1 MGYDKINK
9 RKGCENVEF
18 NEETIKSESIYKGNI
33 TEYIVEEVKLPNG
46 KTAQREIVRHDGA
59 AAVIAFDE
67 MGRMLFVKQY
77 RKAIDQL
84 SIEIPAGI
92 MDPED
97 KDGLETAKREL
108 EEETGYQAISWNFV
122 TSFYSTPGFTDE
134 YLEIYEANQLI
145 QVENPLAQDEDETIE
160 LLPLTFE
167 EAWAEYEKGLLR
179 DSKSVLALFYW
190 KMRRLEK
197 NKGDAVYDE

>member
-1 MGYDKINK
+1 M
-9 RKGCENVEF
+9 EF
-18 NEETIKSESIYKGNI
+18 KEETIRSESIYKGNI
-33 TEYIVEEVKLPNG
+33 TEYIVEEVRLPDG
-46 KTAQREIVRHDGA
+46 KETKREIVRHDGA
-59 AAVIAFDE
+59 AAVIALDE
-67 MGRMLFVKQY
+67 QGRMLFVKQY
-77 RKAIDQL
+77 RKAIEQL

-108 EEETGYQAISWNFV
+108 EEETGYQAVEWSFV

-134 YLEIYEANQLI
+134 YLEIYEAKQLI
-145 QVENPLAQDEDETIE
+145 TVENPLAQDEDENLE

-190 KMRRLEK
+190 KMRRLEEQV
-197 NKGDAVYDE
+197 KG

>member
-1 MGYDKINK
+1 MNR
-9 RKGCENVEF
+9 RKGREYVDF

-46 KTAQREIVRHDGA
+46 KTAQREIVRHEGA

-67 MGRMLFVKQY
+67 RERMLFVKQY

-108 EEETGYQAISWNFV
+108 EEETGYQATSWDFV

-145 QVENPLAQDEDETIE
+145 QIENPLEQDEDETIE
-160 LLPLTFE
+160 LLPLTFD

-179 DSKSVLALFYW
+179 DSKSVFALFYW
-190 KMRRLEK
+190 KMKRLEK
-197 NKGDAVYDE
+197 IKG

>member
-1 MGYDKINK
+1 MIEVVK
-9 RKGCENVEF
+9 KGCDKVEF
-18 NEETIKSESIYKGNI
+18 KEETIRSKSIYKGNI
-33 TEYIVEEVKLPNG
+33 TEYIIEDVRLPDG
-46 KTAQREIVRHDGA
+46 KEAKREIVRHDGA

-67 MGRMLFVKQY
+67 EDRMLFVKQY

-92 MDPED
+92 MDAED

-108 EEETGYQAISWNFV
+108 EEETGYQAVEWSFV

-134 YLEIYEANQLI
+134 YLEIYQAKKLI
-145 QVENPLAQDEDETIE
+145 RVENPLAQDEDENIE

-167 EAWAEYEKGLLR
+167 EAWGEYEKGLLR

-190 KMRRLEK
+190 KMKKLEEK
-197 NKGDAVYDE
+197 LKG